1 MLASS
6 SAQILMSPTNNS
18 TAKAHYSFPKAPRF
32 PNSPPQSSNF
42 YNITPALSQRAT
54 TFGYGNKSDFTS
66 FKEKTPDPGEYKVS
80 EDIKHTGKAFTF
92 GISRSSSKQ
101 HIKDHFIADPSTPG
115 PGTYTISPKFGREG
129 RLITI
134 GGKRQEKK
142 AISESP
148 GPGAYDQK
156 WEISKGTY
164 ILSTHKNQ
172 VVHKF
177 PPSSYTRFPKLN
189 LDNLPSPGSY
199 NIDKGFLK
207 NSEVLSTV
215 KSPGSTKFTS
225 SSREFMNVQNENPG
239 PGAYRLPSDFGHY
252 ESPRKNL
259 D

>member
-1 MLASS
+1 MPL
-6 SAQILMSPTNNS
+6 L
-18 TAKAHYSFPKAPRF
+18 
-32 PNSPPQSSNF
+32 
-42 YNITPALSQRAT
+42 
-54 TFGYGNKSDFTS
+54 
-66 FKEKTPDPGEYKVS
+66 
-80 EDIKHTGKAFTF
+80 
-92 GISRSSSKQ
+92 IS
-101 HIKDHFIADPSTPG
+101 HFWSYAPG
-115 PGTYTISPKFGREG
+115 PGRSLIAFFSCLLPPIVISLPSLPNFGE
-129 RLITI
+129 IVYV
-134 GGKRQEKK
+134 
-142 AISESP
+142 P